1 MTGSRTR
8 PAVTVVIPC
17 FNQARFLPA
26 AVASVRAQDHP
37 HVECIV
43 VDDGSTDGTAAIA
56 SELGVRVLRQS
67 NRGVS
72 EARNAGLAAAQGD
85 LVVFLD
91 ADDELLPNALDRE
104 AEVLASDPTAAA
116 VVGRC
121 QAMDDAG
128 LPVPASHVPVDPSN
142 VYEQWLSRNFVW
154 APGAAMFRRREIDAI
169 GGFPAGLGPAA
180 DYAVYLR
187 LAREG
192 RVRVIADEV
201 ARYRQHDA
209 NMSRDPALMLRA
221 TLAVL
226 RGEGREVPAGKSN
239 NIRRAERVW
248 ADWYGEQIVHRLRT
262 DWRAGR
268 RGARQMRS
276 LATLIRHAPWVA
288 LRHFRHKAGLILTAT
303 CSRTFMLFRRAMAI
317 GRRKVAP

>member
-1 MTGSRTR
+1 MSDSRTR

-17 FNQARFLPA
+17 FNQGRFLPA
-26 AVASVRAQDHP
+26 AVASVRAQDHQ

-43 VDDGSTDGTAAIA
+43 VDDGSTDGTATIA
-56 SELGVRVLRQS
+56 SELGMRLLQQP

-91 ADDELLPNALDRE
+91 ADDELLPGALGRRAD
-104 AEVLASDPTAAA
+104 VLASDPAAAA

-121 QAMDDAG
+121 QAMDVAG
-128 LPVPASHVPVDPSN
+128 HPVAALHVPVDASN
-142 VYEQWLSRNFVW
+142 AYEQWLSRNFVW
-154 APGAAMFRRREIDAI
+154 APGAAMFRRRELDAI

-201 ARYRQHDA
+201 ARYRQHEA

-226 RGEGREVPAGKSN
+226 RREGREAAAGKRNS
-239 NIRRAERVW
+239 IRRARRVW

-268 RGARQMRS
+268 RGAFQVRAF
-276 LATLIRHAPWVA
+276 ATLVRHAPWVA
-288 LRHFRHKAGLILTAT
+288 LRHLRHKAGLTLVAA
-303 CSRTFMLFRRAMAI
+303 CSRTMLLCRRAVST